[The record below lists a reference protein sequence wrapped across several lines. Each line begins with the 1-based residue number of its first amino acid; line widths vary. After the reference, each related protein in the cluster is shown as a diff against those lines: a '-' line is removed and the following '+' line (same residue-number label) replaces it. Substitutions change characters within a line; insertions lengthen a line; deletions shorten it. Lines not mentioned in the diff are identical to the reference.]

1 MRTLS
6 LLFFFC
12 IICVPLFSQT
22 LTGLWMGNLV
32 NDSNGKEQKYELA
45 LSEYRGKVTGYSYTT
60 FFENDHYYYSV
71 KRIKA
76 ERENKEWIIT
86 DDKMV
91 ANNFPEKAANGV
103 KQTSIFTLNQKDST
117 WEMNGTWKT
126 NQTKIYYSLTG
137 QLHMAEEKDLS
148 KSNLFPHLGDLKLED
163 DVPFYTPEKRLL
175 SMGKFRVDKTTMT
188 SNNQPN
194 AALKQTTLAPVSIAA
209 TPGIEIEEENS
220 TTDQEN
226 KQLYIAGRKVN
237 TVETI
242 YFKGDSLT
250 LALYDNGEIDGD
262 TVSVYLNGE
271 PVLSRE
277 GLKASA
283 IKKTIYP
290 QNTGED
296 MQVVLV
302 AENLGKYP
310 PNTGLL
316 VIRDGDAVYQVRF
329 SADLENSPAIIF
341 KKK

>member
-6 LLFFFC
+6 LIFFL
-12 IICVPLFSQT
+12 CVIGIPVFSQT

-76 ERENKEWIIT
+76 ERENEQWIIT

-91 ANNFPEKAANGV
+91 ANNFPEKASKGV
-103 KQTSIFTLNQKDST
+103 KQTTIFSLNQKDST

-137 QLHMAEEKDLS
+137 QLHMAAEKDLS
-148 KSNLFPHLGDLKLED
+148 KSDLFPHLGDLKLED

-175 SMGKFRVDKTTMT
+175 SMGKFRVDKT
-188 SNNQPN
+188 SAAINQPEKD
-194 AALKQTTLAPVSIAA
+194 LKKTAMAPVSIQAA
-209 TPGIEIEEENS
+209 PGIQAAAETNIVEVEEKPL
-220 TTDQEN
+220 T
-226 KQLYIAGRKVN
+226 IAGRKVN
-237 TVETI
+237 ILETI
-242 YFKGDSLT
+242 YFTGDSLT

-262 TVSVYLNGE
+262 TVSVYLNGK

-283 IKKTIYP
+283 IKKTIYS
-290 QNTGED
+290 QNNGED

-329 SADLENSPAIIF
+329 SADLENSPAILF
-341 KKK
+341 KRK

>member
-1 MRTLS
+1 MRTIS
-6 LLFFFC
+6 LLLILF
-12 IICVPLFSQT
+12 ICNFSGYSQT

-76 ERENKEWIIT
+76 EREDDQWIIT
-86 DDKMV
+86 DDKMI
-91 ANNFPEKAANGV
+91 ANNFPEKASKGV
-103 KQTSIFTLNQKDST
+103 KQTTTFTLNQKDSS

-137 QLHMAEEKDLS
+137 QLHMASETDLS
-148 KSNLFPHLGDLKLED
+148 KSDLFPHLGELKLED

-175 SMGKFRVDKTTMT
+175 SMGKFRVDKTTVT
-188 SNNQPN
+188 NNTQPGTT
-194 AALKQTTLAPVSIAA
+194 LKQTTLAPVSIAA
-209 TPGIEIEEENS
+209 APGIEIREES
-220 TTDQEN
+220 SISDQEN
-226 KQLYIAGRKVN
+226 KQLTIAGRKVN
-237 TVETI
+237 TLETI
-242 YFKGDSLT
+242 YFSGDSLT
-250 LALYDNGEIDGD
+250 LALYDNGEVDGD
-262 TVSVYLNGE
+262 TVSVYLNGV
-271 PVLSRE
+271 PVLSHE

-283 IKKTIYP
+283 IKKTIFP
-290 QNTGED
+290 QMSGED
-296 MQVVLV
+296 IQLVLV

-316 VIRDGDAVYQVRF
+316 VIRDGDAMYQVRF

>member
-1 MRTLS
+1 
-6 LLFFFC
+6 
-12 IICVPLFSQT
+12 
-22 LTGLWMGNLV
+22 
-32 NDSNGKEQKYELA
+32 
-45 LSEYRGKVTGYSYTT
+45 
-60 FFENDHYYYSV
+60 
-71 KRIKA
+71 
-76 ERENKEWIIT
+76 
-86 DDKMV
+86 
-91 ANNFPEKAANGV
+91 
-103 KQTSIFTLNQKDST
+103 
-117 WEMNGTWKT
+117 
-126 NQTKIYYSLTG
+126 
-137 QLHMAEEKDLS
+137 
-148 KSNLFPHLGDLKLED
+148 
-163 DVPFYTPEKRLL
+163 
-175 SMGKFRVDKTTMT
+175 MGKFRVDKTTMT

-226 KQLYIAGRKVN
+226 KQLSIAGRKVN

-242 YFKGDSLT
+242 YFTGDSLT

>member
-1 MRTLS
+1 
-6 LLFFFC
+6 
-12 IICVPLFSQT
+12 
-22 LTGLWMGNLV
+22 MGNLV

-76 ERENKEWIIT
+76 ERENEQWIIM

-91 ANNFPEKAANGV
+91 ANNFPEKAAKGV
-103 KQTSIFTLNQKDST
+103 KQTTIFTLNQKDSL

-148 KSNLFPHLGDLKLED
+148 KSNLFPHLGDLELDETVD
-163 DVPFYTPEKRLL
+163 FYTPEKRLL
-175 SMGKFRVDKTTMT
+175 SMGKFRVDKTSTAIT
-188 SNNQPN
+188 QPEKD
-194 AALKQTTLAPVSIAA
+194 LKKTAMAPVSIQIAQ
-209 TPGIEIEEENS
+209 GIQASDENNIMADEEKPL
-220 TTDQEN
+220 T
-226 KQLYIAGRKVN
+226 IAGRNVN
-237 TVETI
+237 ILETI
-242 YFKGDSLT
+242 YFTGDSLT

-290 QNTGED
+290 QHTGED